1 MTREERCFPE
11 QDRLFDAILK
21 LKDREECR
29 SFFEDICTMGE
40 LNEMAKRLWVAELL
54 TEGVSYL
61 QISKRTGVSTA
72 TISRVNRALSWGAGG
87 YGIALERLDSREKEE
102 EEQA

>member
-1 MTREERCFPE
+1 
-11 QDRLFDAILK
+11 
-21 LKDREECR
+21 
-29 SFFEDICTMGE
+29 MGE